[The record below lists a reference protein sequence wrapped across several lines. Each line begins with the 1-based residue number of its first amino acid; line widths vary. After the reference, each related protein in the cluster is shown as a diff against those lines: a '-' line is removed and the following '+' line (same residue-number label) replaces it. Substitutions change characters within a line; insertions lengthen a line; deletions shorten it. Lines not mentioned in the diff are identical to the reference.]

1 MSANAERR
9 ATRQIAVALAVTTA
23 SALGLAVLYALGG
36 QNQLEGVLLALAL
49 GGLGYAFAV
58 TARKLLPQG
67 PFTEEREPLESSP
80 EDIEGFA
87 SDFDR
92 LYEGEDGTD
101 NALGRRRFLF
111 RMFGAAAGALGLA
124 ALFPIA
130 SLGPRPGNSL
140 FVTKWRKGS
149 RVVNEQGKSVKVED
163 LDVGGVITVFPEGH
177 VGVADCADAA
187 DPRLERG
194 GDHTRP
200 GRETWAPEGYVAYSK
215 VCTHAGC
222 PVGLYQQDIQR
233 LLCPCHQST
242 FEVLE
247 RRPPVFGPATRSLPQ
262 LPLMVDDDGQLRAQS
277 DFNEPVGP
285 GFWNRDTLMLDTHGS
300 RPGSTSGSVP
310 RASRGPRSTRC
321 SPTTGRS

>member
-9 ATRQIAVALAVTTA
+9 ATRQIAVALGVTTL

-49 GGLGYAFAV
+49 GGLGVAFAV

-80 EDIEGFA
+80 ADIEGFA
-87 SDFDR
+87 RDFDR

-101 NALGRRRFLF
+101 NALARRRFLL

-149 RVVNEQGKSVKVED
+149 RVVNEQGKLVKVGD

-177 VGVADCADAA
+177 VGVSDSQTLLIRVSNKAVT
-187 DPRLERG
+187 
-194 GDHTRP
+194 TRE

-222 PVGLYQQDIQR
+222 PVGLYQQDTQR

-242 FEVLE
+242 FEVLDGA
-247 RRPPVFGPATRSLPQ
+247 RPVFGPATRSLPQ
-262 LPLMVDDDGQLRAQS
+262 LPLMVDGDGQLRSQ
-277 DFNEPVGP
+277 DDYNEPIGP
-285 GFWNRDTLMLDTHGS
+285 GFWNRDT
-300 RPGSTSGSVP
+300 
-310 RASRGPRSTRC
+310 
-321 SPTTGRS
+321 